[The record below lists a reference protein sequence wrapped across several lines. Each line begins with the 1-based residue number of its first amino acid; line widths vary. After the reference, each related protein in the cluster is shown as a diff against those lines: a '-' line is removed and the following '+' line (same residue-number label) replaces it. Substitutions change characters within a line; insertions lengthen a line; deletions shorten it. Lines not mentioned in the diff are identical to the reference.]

1 MAEPEERLRD
11 EEEKLGSK
19 VVVREEEQEARV
31 RLDSQVDERR
41 ESEEGLRMRGGG
53 EEEGR
58 GRGGLDFT
66 RGLISLKQMQEHSFS
81 LVNQVRTTNAM
92 PSAHSFFKHSL
103 KYVQDVQRN
112 RV

>member
-11 EEEKLGSK
+11 EEDKLGSK

-31 RLDSQVDERR
+31 RLDSQVKERR
-41 ESEEGLRMRGGG
+41 ESEEGLRMRGGRE

-81 LVNQVRTTNAM
+81 LVNQVRTIDV
-92 PSAHSFFKHSL
+92 PSSLFFLSSH
-103 KYVQDVQRN
+103 
-112 RV
+112 

>member
-41 ESEEGLRMRGGG
+41 ESEEGLRMR

-92 PSAHSFFKHSL
+92 PPAHSFFKHSL
-103 KYVQDVQRN
+103 NVEGE
-112 RV
+112 

>member
-31 RLDSQVDERR
+31 RLDSQVKERR
-41 ESEEGLRMRGGG
+41 ESEEGLRMRG
-53 EEEGR
+53 EE

-81 LVNQVRTTNAM
+81 LVNQVRTTNVM
-92 PSAHSFFKHSL
+92 PPAHSFFKQPL
-103 KYVQDVQRN
+103 KYVQDV
-112 RV
+112 

>member
-41 ESEEGLRMRGGG
+41 ESEEGLRIRGGRG

-81 LVNQVRTTNAM
+81 LVNQVGTTNVM
-92 PSAHSFFKHSL
+92 PSAHSLF
-103 KYVQDVQRN
+103 
-112 RV
+112 

>member
-41 ESEEGLRMRGGG
+41 ESEEGLRMRGGR
-53 EEEGR
+53 EDEGR
-58 GRGGLDFT
+58 GRGSLDFT

-92 PSAHSFFKHSL
+92 PSAHSALTEICTRCTKE
-103 KYVQDVQRN
+103 
-112 RV
+112 